1 MALRIVFFGTPE
13 FAIPSLDELRMHFEV
28 PLVVAQP
35 DRPKGRGRALA
46 APPVKEKALELGIP
60 CLQVERPNAPG
71 AIAALT
77 KVEADLFV
85 VVAYGALLSK
95 ELLAV
100 PKLGAIN
107 LHASLLPEFR
117 GASPIQ
123 AALLAG
129 RTETGLTTMWMDEGL
144 DTGDVILQRTV
155 PIGPDETAGELSSRL
170 AAEGATLLA
179 DSARGA
185 ASGDAPRL
193 PQDASRATS
202 TKKIRKSDGWLDF
215 APPAQPVHDRARAMT
230 PWPGAL
236 ALFDGL
242 PVRFERTRVAAEAED
257 GESAGARPEP
267 GAIGG
272 EGPRGGLLVA
282 CGKGAIEVLRVR
294 PAGRKTMDALDWW
307 RGLRSGKGSAPRF
320 TTPSRDEEMS

>member
-1 MALRIVFFGTPE
+1 VALRIVFFGTPE
-13 FAIPSLDELRMHFEV
+13 FAIPSLVELHMHFEV

-46 APPVKEKALELGIP
+46 APPIKEKALERGIP

-71 AIAALT
+71 AIAALR

-129 RTETGLTTMWMDEGL
+129 RTETGVTTMWMDEGL
-144 DTGDVILQRTV
+144 DTGDIILQRTV

-170 AAEGATLLA
+170 AREGAMML
-179 DSARGA
+179 SF
-185 ASGDAPRL
+185 SVEDATNDHPHRL
-193 PQDASRATS
+193 PQDASRATL

-215 APPAQPVHDRARAMT
+215 TPAAQEVHDRARAMT
-230 PWPGAL
+230 PWPGAI
-236 ALFDGL
+236 ATFDGS
-242 PVRFERTRVAAEAED
+242 PVRFERTRVATEVED
-257 GESAGARPEP
+257 GDRAGARPEP

-272 EGPRGGLLVA
+272 EGPQGGLLVA